1 MKYYNQ
7 NYIYYSETKMGVV
20 NYVDL
25 STLPRRGKSIDWKAT
40 NHTVPFKYHDT
51 EGTVHIKYSLKQSK
65 TVMVD
70 LTYNNTMFTQQ
81 VNNLKRVKLNYIT
94 TQNKKYTM
102 QDYNVGD
109 KVKGCEILAVKKE
122 ADTYFY
128 LVYNIKEEVYGTISN
143 QKLKA
148 IKGDS
153 YVPHSTVPQ
162 SKLLYHHKHIH
173 QYVTNREDLFNYRY
187 SSRKRISTTCPNC
200 HTIRS
205 VRVLDL
211 TSDTYKCTCTKS
223 YSSFGERVTQAYLD
237 ILNIPYIREYKFKDL
252 GLKRFDFYL
261 PESHTVVEVHGMQ
274 HYQEVTGYMSHEIT
288 KQSDIEKK
296 QYCKDHNITYIE
308 VDARRSTFKHIIGS
322 LNQYTYVDPVLIKC
336 RYREIYDS

>member
-1 MKYYNQ
+1 MKYYN
-7 NYIYYSETKMGVV
+7 NNNIYYSETKTGIT
-20 NYVDL
+20 NFIDL
-25 STLPRRGKSIDWKAT
+25 STLPRRGKSIYWKAT
-40 NHTVPFKYHDT
+40 NHTVPFKYHDI
-51 EGTVHIKYSLKQSK
+51 EGHLHLKYSPSQSK
-65 TVMVD
+65 TVLID
-70 LTYNNTMFTQQ
+70 ITYNNKTFTQQ

-102 QDYNVGD
+102 QDYKVGD

-128 LVYNIKEEVYGTISN
+128 LVYNIREEVYGIISN

-187 SSRKRISTTCPNC
+187 SSRSRISTTCPNC
-200 HTIRS
+200 HTKKSI
-205 VRVLDL
+205 RVLDL

-261 PESHTVVEVHGMQ
+261 PESHTAVEVHGMQ
-274 HYQEVTGYMSHEIT
+274 HYQEVTGYMSHKIT
-288 KQSDIEKK
+288 KESDIIKK
-296 QYCKDHNITYIE
+296 QYCKDNDITYIE
-308 VDARRSTFKHIIGS
+308 VDARRSTFNHIIGS

-336 RYREIYDS
+336 RYREVYNK